1 MDPAHLQDLHAERL
15 KSGEKPVQR
24 RLISKRAVQHSF
36 HRLDGGREPLEVKQG
51 FGRQDPYYAD
61 LVVGR
66 RHENPQQVGTGNG
79 TSPRCLLPA
88 CGTPLTTGEFGHP
101 GEIRAG

>member
-1 MDPAHLQDLHAERL
+1 MDPADLQDLHAERL

-24 RLISKRAVQHSF
+24 RLIRKRAVQDSF

-51 FGRQDPYYAD
+51 FGREDPHYAD

-66 RHENPQQVGTGNG
+66 RHENPQQVGMSNG

-88 CGTPLTTGEFGHP
+88 CGTPLTTGEFAHP